1 MEFLIKYYDQILISY
16 SYCYL
21 KMDQKTRNEAFNS
34 YVKSLFNSSSWK
46 DRAIAAQN
54 LGQLKEGRAINML
67 ARALKSEKDTVAIN
81 RIIEAMGEISDP
93 KATMLI
99 IDFLKKELE
108 KPEGDQDKTRLFII
122 IESLMKIGDKRALEH
137 LGILLD
143 SCHSDIRKLTED
155 AFECID
161 PDWKLNIK
169 SI

>member
-1 MEFLIKYYDQILISY
+1 MLHSY
-16 SYCYL
+16 FYL
-21 KMDQKTRNEAFNS
+21 KMDQKTRNELFNNNI
-34 YVKSLFNSSSWK
+34 KILFNSDNWK

-54 LGQLKEGRAINML
+54 IGKLKEARATNIL
-67 ARALKSEKDTVAIN
+67 ARALKSENDVVVIN
-81 RIIEAMGEISDP
+81 RIIEALGEIRDP

-99 IDFLKKELE
+99 IEFLQEE
-108 KPEGDQDKTRLFII
+108 VAKPEEDQDKTRLFVI

-143 SCHSDIRKLTED
+143 SCHNDIRELTEE

-161 PDWKLNIK
+161 PEWKLNVK

>member
-1 MEFLIKYYDQILISY
+1 
-16 SYCYL
+16 
-21 KMDQKTRNEAFNS
+21 MDQKTRDEAFNK
-34 YVKSLFNSSSWK
+34 YIKTLFNSPSFK
-46 DRAIAAQN
+46 ERAIAAQN
-54 LGQLKEGRAINML
+54 LGNLKEGRSINML
-67 ARALKSEKDTVAIN
+67 ARALKSEKDDVVIN
-81 RIIEAMGEISDP
+81 RIIEAMGEIRDP

-108 KPEGDQDKTRLFII
+108 KPEEEQDKTRLFII
-122 IESLMKIGDKRALEH
+122 IESLMKIADKRALEH

-143 SCHSDIRKLTED
+143 SCHSDIRKLTEE

>member
-1 MEFLIKYYDQILISY
+1 
-16 SYCYL
+16 
-21 KMDQKTRNEAFNS
+21 MDQKTRNESFNNS
-34 YVKSLFNSSSWK
+34 VKALFNSSSWK

-67 ARALKSEKDTVAIN
+67 ARALKSEKDAVVIN
-81 RIIEAMGEISDP
+81 RIIEAMGEIGDP

-99 IDFLKKELE
+99 IDFLQQELK
-108 KPEGDQDKTRLFII
+108 KPEGNQDKTRLFII
-122 IESLMKIGDKRALEH
+122 IESLMKIGDKRSLEH
-137 LGILLD
+137 LGILLN
-143 SCHSDIRKLTED
+143 SCHSDIRELTEE

>member
-1 MEFLIKYYDQILISY
+1 
-16 SYCYL
+16 
-21 KMDQKTRNEAFNS
+21 MDQKTRNEAFNE
-34 YVKSLFNSSSWK
+34 YIKILFSSSSFK
-46 DRAIAAQN
+46 ERVIAAQN

-67 ARALKSEKDTVAIN
+67 ARALKSEKDDVVIN
-81 RIIEAMGEISDP
+81 RIIEAMGEIGDS

-99 IDFLKKELE
+99 TEVLKQEVE
-108 KPEGDQDKTRLFII
+108 KHEEDQDKTRLFVI

-143 SCHSDIRKLTED
+143 SCHSDIRKLTEE

-161 PDWKLNIK
+161 PEWKLNIK

>member
-1 MEFLIKYYDQILISY
+1 
-16 SYCYL
+16 
-21 KMDQKTRNEAFNS
+21 MDQKTRNEEFTNNI
-34 YVKSLFNSSSWK
+34 KILFNSDNWK

-54 LGQLKEGRAINML
+54 IGKLKEARATNIL
-67 ARALKSEKDTVAIN
+67 ARALKSENDTVVIN
-81 RIIEAMGEISDP
+81 RVIEALGEIRDP

-99 IDFLKKELE
+99 IEFLQEE
-108 KPEGDQDKTRLFII
+108 VAKPEEDQDKTRLFII

-143 SCHSDIRKLTED
+143 SCYNDIRKLTEE

-161 PDWKLNIK
+161 PEWKLNVK

>member
-1 MEFLIKYYDQILISY
+1 
-16 SYCYL
+16 
-21 KMDQKTRNEAFNS
+21 MDQKTLNEQFNS
-34 YVKSLFNSSSWK
+34 YVKTLFDGSSWN

-54 LGQLKEGRAINML
+54 LGQLKEGRATNIL
-67 ARALKSEKDTVAIN
+67 ARALKSEKDAVVIN
-81 RIIEAMGEISDP
+81 RIIGAMGEIRDP

-99 IDFLKKELE
+99 INFLKQELE
-108 KPEGDQDKTRLFII
+108 KPEENQDKTRLFII

-143 SCHSDIRKLTED
+143 SCYSDIRKLTEE

-161 PDWKLNIK
+161 PKWKLNIK